1 MTVIESMAGRTPSF
15 IPSSEPKEMVEQLIS
30 PIAIPEGFGTQTS
43 RSEGGIGGDEITL
56 DDANWGNT
64 VNGKD
69 KWRYCS
75 PVGSFEAIMM

>member
-1 MTVIESMAGRTPSF
+1 
-15 IPSSEPKEMVEQLIS
+15 MVGKRLPTEAEWEYTARSGLIRKRY
-30 PIAIPEGFGTQTS
+30 P
-43 RSEGGIGGDEITL
+43 GGDEITL